1 MTIAFGRRRL
11 ILSLIVAPACPKTI
25 DVPEALDAT
34 DKELARINSHMEA
47 AQTRLQ
53 WESNAIL
60 LGGLR
65 PR

>member
-11 ILSLIVAPACPKTI
+11 ILSLIVAPACPKTFDI
-25 DVPEALDAT
+25 PAAQDAT
-34 DKELARINSHMEA
+34 DKELARINSQSIA
-47 AQTRLQ
+47 AQNRLQ

-60 LGGLR
+60 LGGIR